1 MKKTL
6 MMLWM
11 AVSLMVSLVGC
22 SSEEMD
28 YENPDVTVFV
38 KQLKAGTYNM
48 KNEKGVVEVP
58 HFTEED
64 IPELLK
70 YAEDLTIIPSFPSVY
85 NTNNG
90 KIRLGECMLW
100 VIESIR
106 QGTAPSLGC
115 RMVLANAENYEA
127 IYFLT
132 DDEVL
137 DAAACYRHGGKGGN
151 IRRRPGR
158 LIRAMTSR
166 FVAQD
171 TDGGKKRKILRG
183 IKTKKHE
190 ATFICISSLCTA
202 DRGVLCPMD
211 EGRFSAIEEITEGGR
226 RAEAE

>member
-1 MKKTL
+1 
-6 MMLWM
+6 MLWM

-115 RMVLANAENYEA
+115 RSTGECRKLRSHL
-127 IYFLT
+127 FP
-132 DDEVL
+132 D
-137 DAAACYRHGGKGGN
+137 
-151 IRRRPGR
+151 RRRSAR
-158 LIRAMTSR
+158 
-166 FVAQD
+166 
-171 TDGGKKRKILRG
+171 RG
-183 IKTKKHE
+183 SLL
-190 ATFICISSLCTA
+190 SSMV
-202 DRGVLCPMD
+202 G
-211 EGRFSAIEEITEGGR
+211 
-226 RAEAE
+226 RAEISEDDLDD

>member
-90 KIRLGECMLW
+90 KIRLGDRIDPSGNSPVVRLQDGTGECRKLR
-100 VIESIR
+100 SHLF
-106 QGTAPSLGC
+106 P
-115 RMVLANAENYEA
+115 
-127 IYFLT
+127 
-132 DDEVL
+132 D
-137 DAAACYRHGGKGGN
+137 
-151 IRRRPGR
+151 RRRSAR
-158 LIRAMTSR
+158 
-166 FVAQD
+166 
-171 TDGGKKRKILRG
+171 RG
-183 IKTKKHE
+183 SLL
-190 ATFICISSLCTA
+190 SSMV
-202 DRGVLCPMD
+202 G
-211 EGRFSAIEEITEGGR
+211 
-226 RAEAE
+226 RAEISEDDLDD

>member
-70 YAEDLTIIPSFPSVY
+70 YAEDLTIIPSFRQSTIRITVKSV
-85 NTNNG
+85 
-90 KIRLGECMLW
+90 
-100 VIESIR
+100 
-106 QGTAPSLGC
+106 
-115 RMVLANAENYEA
+115 
-127 IYFLT
+127 
-132 DDEVL
+132 
-137 DAAACYRHGGKGGN
+137 
-151 IRRRPGR
+151 
-158 LIRAMTSR
+158 
-166 FVAQD
+166 
-171 TDGGKKRKILRG
+171 
-183 IKTKKHE
+183 
-190 ATFICISSLCTA
+190 
-202 DRGVLCPMD
+202 
-211 EGRFSAIEEITEGGR
+211 
-226 RAEAE
+226 

>member
-127 IYFLT
+127 IYTRRLT
-132 DDEVL
+132 PGIQLSGILSLIEFGNLVGPLALSVL
-137 DAAACYRHGGKGGN
+137 Y
-151 IRRRPGR
+151 
-158 LIRAMTSR
+158 
-166 FVAQD
+166 
-171 TDGGKKRKILRG
+171 LR
-183 IKTKKHE
+183 
-190 ATFICISSLCTA
+190 
-202 DRGVLCPMD
+202 
-211 EGRFSAIEEITEGGR
+211 
-226 RAEAE
+226 

>member
-115 RMVLANAENYEA
+115 RMVLANDRKLRSHL
-127 IYFLT
+127 FP
-132 DDEVL
+132 D
-137 DAAACYRHGGKGGN
+137 
-151 IRRRPGR
+151 RRRSAR
-158 LIRAMTSR
+158 
-166 FVAQD
+166 
-171 TDGGKKRKILRG
+171 RG
-183 IKTKKHE
+183 SLL
-190 ATFICISSLCTA
+190 SSMV
-202 DRGVLCPMD
+202 G
-211 EGRFSAIEEITEGGR
+211 
-226 RAEAE
+226 RAEISEDDLDD

>member
-1 MKKTL
+1 
-6 MMLWM
+6 
-11 AVSLMVSLVGC
+11 
-22 SSEEMD
+22 
-28 YENPDVTVFV
+28 
-38 KQLKAGTYNM
+38 M

-202 DRGVLCPMD
+202 DRGVLCPKGN
-211 EGRFSAIEEITEGGR
+211 ECAH
-226 RAEAE
+226 A

>member
-115 RMVLANAENYEA
+115 RMVLANAENTKPS
-127 IYFLT
+127 IST

-137 DAAACYRHGGKGGN
+137 DAGS
-151 IRRRPGR
+151 
-158 LIRAMTSR
+158 L
-166 FVAQD
+166 
-171 TDGGKKRKILRG
+171 L
-183 IKTKKHE
+183 
-190 ATFICISSLCTA
+190 SSMV
-202 DRGVLCPMD
+202 G
-211 EGRFSAIEEITEGGR
+211 
-226 RAEAE
+226 RAEISEDDLDD

>member
-90 KIRLGECMLW
+90 KSRLGECMLW
-100 VIESIR
+100 VI
-106 QGTAPSLGC
+106 
-115 RMVLANAENYEA
+115 
-127 IYFLT
+127 
-132 DDEVL
+132 
-137 DAAACYRHGGKGGN
+137 
-151 IRRRPGR
+151 
-158 LIRAMTSR
+158 
-166 FVAQD
+166 
-171 TDGGKKRKILRG
+171 
-183 IKTKKHE
+183 
-190 ATFICISSLCTA
+190 
-202 DRGVLCPMD
+202 
-211 EGRFSAIEEITEGGR
+211 
-226 RAEAE
+226 